1 MEKPT
6 WSGFSEQRT
15 SWNVPRDVPG
25 FSFPATASV
34 SLLEDVLR
42 SSAASSCS
50 SIKTPSAGAGLV
62 RAPGTWISQC
72 PGKNPTSY
80 TRIGIILE
88 GCWAFSHSLIPG
100 VSSVCGWLLSHS
112 AWWDQAGKTTPGP
125 ALCGKSLI
133 PLFPE
138 PPRHLWTSGHLQSGK
153 PICPSEQRVGTCDPF
168 VCAIK
173 I

>member
-1 MEKPT
+1 MCPETSQASPSLPPPPFLSWRT
-6 WSGFSEQRT
+6 CSGVQLLPAV
-15 SWNVPRDVPG
+15 VPSKLR
-25 FSFPATASV
+25 
-34 SLLEDVLR
+34 VLGQVWCVLQ
-42 SSAASSCS
+42 ALGC
-50 SIKTPSAGAGLV
+50 PSAL
-62 RAPGTWISQC
+62 
-72 PGKNPTSY
+72 GKIPTSY

-88 GCWAFSHSLIPG
+88 GCWAFSHSLILG

-112 AWWDQAGKTTPGP
+112 AWWDQAGKTTRGP

-138 PPRHLWTSGHLQSGK
+138 PPHHLWTSGHLQSGK